1 MIPSVFS
8 EKTLEVVISCVLAY
22 LIGSISTGLLVA
34 KAAGGPDLRQVGS
47 GNTGASNVQR
57 TMGWKYG
64 LITFFADAMKGVISC
79 LIALLLTGDQMACLA
94 AGLFAVIGHNWPVF
108 FGFKGG
114 KGVSTSAGV
123 LLFCFPWQ
131 GAVCAALTIALIAWL
146 RYISLGSMFLL
157 TSYAIL
163 VSLTYQGKW
172 LPFVI
177 AWSVVMALIC
187 IGRHHANI
195 VRLVKGTE
203 NKLGNKAKQGGN
215 AK

>member
-114 KGVSTSAGV
+114 KASPPARGSCCSAS
-123 LLFCFPWQ
+123 P
-131 GAVCAALTIALIAWL
+131 
-146 RYISLGSMFLL
+146 
-157 TSYAIL
+157 
-163 VSLTYQGKW
+163 
-172 LPFVI
+172 
-177 AWSVVMALIC
+177 
-187 IGRHHANI
+187 GRGPSA
-195 VRLVKGTE
+195 RR
-203 NKLGNKAKQGGN
+203 
-215 AK
+215 